1 MCVYDTSNALSAHM
15 SSRLFAAGIAKC
27 PQHVPLYQAWACLE
41 LRSGDIITAKRLIG
55 EALTRD
61 KRNGSGW
68 LVAAKIEEKMN
79 NNGLVGLILR
89 RGIECAP
96 GNIELYRA
104 LAEHEISRGKID
116 SVSFSPLNDLKY
128 CAYHVSNALNLT
140 LFSSLAD
147 SSNQGTGASR
157 ERHRHES
164 PLRPSLSLPCRTGST
179 RVQHRRTCK
188 AKQKNIRDLPVQCN
202 GSPIFLN
209 NEDGGMG
216 Q

>member
-1 MCVYDTSNALSAHM
+1 VFTIQSNATYPAHM
-15 SSRLFAAGIAKC
+15 SFRLFAAGIAKC

-41 LRSGDIITAKRLIG
+41 LRSGDIITAKCLIG

-79 NNGLVGLILR
+79 NYGLVGLILR

-116 SVSFSPLNDLKY
+116 SVSISPSNHLKY
-128 CAYHVSNALNLT
+128 CASHVLEAPNLT
-140 LFSSLAD
+140 FVYLAD
-147 SSNQGTGASR
+147 SASNQGTTASR
-157 ERHRHES
+157 ERHRNES
-164 PLRPSLSLPCRTGST
+164 PLRPSLPLPGRTGST
-179 RVQHRRTCK
+179 CLQHRRTRK
-188 AKQKNIRDLPVQCN
+188 AKQKNI
-202 GSPIFLN
+202 
-209 NEDGGMG
+209 
-216 Q
+216 

>member
-1 MCVYDTSNALSAHM
+1 MLCYAIQSNATYSAHM
-15 SSRLFAAGIAKC
+15 SFRLFAAGIAKC

-41 LRSGDIITAKRLIG
+41 LRFGDIITAKRLIG

-116 SVSFSPLNDLKY
+116 SVSFSPSNDLKY
-128 CAYHVSNALNLT
+128 CASHVSKALNLT
-140 LFSSLAD
+140 FFSHLAD
-147 SSNQGTGASR
+147 SASNQGTRASR
-157 ERHRHES
+157 ERHRNES
-164 PLRPSLSLPCRTGST
+164 PLRPSLPFPR
-179 RVQHRRTCK
+179 
-188 AKQKNIRDLPVQCN
+188 
-202 GSPIFLN
+202 
-209 NEDGGMG
+209 
-216 Q
+216 